1 MRAIQIISLMLFLAS
16 CANKVAPTGGA
27 KDMSP
32 PKVRLTSP
40 EQGALSFTG
49 KEISIAFDEFVQLK
63 DAARQV
69 VVSPPVFPKPTITA
83 VGKTVKVEFEKLA
96 DSTTYVIGFG
106 NAITDVNEGNALSG
120 YRFVFSTG
128 PVLDSLQV
136 EGVAYDI
143 TNGKPLKGAMAML
156 FDSKWPDSVMVLR
169 TPDHFARCDSNGA
182 FRIENAAEGSYRLMV
197 LSEKTENYLLDDRDE
212 LAGFSS
218 ETVVLPTNS
227 KFNVWAAPQP
237 PNSLRM
243 VSANLVPPATLVTAF
258 NGDARNVVFEGLNVS
273 LQNTAIRYSSG
284 GDTISHFLAAT
295 PDSLP
300 VVLVLRNNGAVLDT
314 AQYNQ
319 RSQSKTGGLRDPF
332 KPSLM
337 SDNYAAA
344 DAPIE
349 LNVAVPLRAIDP
361 ARMRIFRDSVQ
372 LTISTVTL
380 NADSMSVSV
389 AKPSA
394 EGRYNLRLDAGALT
408 DFYGRLSDS
417 CTFAFD
423 VPAEKM
429 RGSIQCKWASPV
441 NGNVVVELL
450 NEKSTVV
457 RSLSA
462 SDTLTLPSLPPGKY
476 RLRVLHDL
484 NGNGKW
490 DMGNIRNSQQPEPI
504 DYHPSE
510 ITVRGNWE
518 VEVILENGKGLD
530 GQR

>member
-1 MRAIQIISLMLFLAS
+1 VRAILFISVMLFLSA

-27 KDMSP
+27 KDLDP
-32 PKVRLTSP
+32 PKVKLTTP
-40 EQGALSFTG
+40 EQGALSFNG

-63 DAARQV
+63 DAPRQV

-83 VGKTVKVEFEKLA
+83 NGKTVKVEFEKLA

-156 FDSKWPDSVMVLR
+156 FDSQWPDSVMVLR
-169 TPDHFARCDSNGA
+169 TPDHFARCDSNGV

-197 LSEKTENYLLDDRDE
+197 LSEKTENYLLDDLDE

-218 ETVVLPTNS
+218 QTVVLPTEN
-227 KFNVWAAPQP
+227 KFTIWAAPQP

-258 NGDARNVVFEGLNVS
+258 NGDARQVVFEGFNDS
-273 LQNTAIRYSSG
+273 LQNTAVRYAAG
-284 GDTISHFLAAT
+284 GDTVSHFLATT
-295 PDSLP
+295 PNNLP
-300 VVLVLRNNGAVLDT
+300 VVLVLRNNGTVLDT
-314 AQYNQ
+314 ARYNQ
-319 RSQSKTGGLRDPF
+319 RSQSKSGGLKDSF
-332 KPSLM
+332 KPSLP

-344 DAPIE
+344 DAP
-349 LNVAVPLRAIDP
+349 LQLSVSVPLRAFDP
-361 ARMRIFRDSVQ
+361 LRMHIYRDSVQ
-372 LTISTVTL
+372 VTASTVSL
-380 NADSMSVSV
+380 NADSMSVFVS
-389 AKPSA
+389 KPSA
-394 EGRYNLRLDAGALT
+394 EGRYNLRLDPGALT
-408 DFYGRLSDS
+408 DCYGRLSDS
-417 CTFAFD
+417 CTFTFD

-429 RGSIQCKWASPV
+429 RGSINCKWTSPA
-441 NGNVVVELL
+441 NDKLVVELL

-457 RSLSA
+457 RSLPA
-462 SDTLTLPSLPPGKY
+462 SDTLTFLSLPPGKY
-476 RLRVLHDL
+476 RLRLLHDL

-490 DMGNIRNSQQPEPI
+490 DIGNIRSSLQPELI
-504 DYHPSE
+504 NYHPTE

-518 VEVILENGKGLD
+518 VEVLLENVKVLG
-530 GQR
+530 GQ

>member
-1 MRAIQIISLMLFLAS
+1 MLFLAA

-27 KDMSP
+27 KDMDP
-32 PKVRLTSP
+32 PKVKLTSP
-40 EQGALSFTG
+40 EQGALSFDG

-69 VVSPPVFPKPTITA
+69 VVSPPIFPKPTVTA
-83 VGKTVKVEFEKLA
+83 SGKTVKVEFEKLA

-156 FDSKWPDSVMVLR
+156 FDSMWPDSVMVLR
-169 TPDHFARCDSNGA
+169 TPDHFARCDSNGV

-218 ETVVLPTNS
+218 EAVVLPTTN
-227 KFNVWAAPQP
+227 KFTVWAAPQP
-237 PNSLRM
+237 PSSLRM

-258 NGDARNVVFEGLNVS
+258 NGDARQVVFEGLNIS
-273 LQNTAIRYSSG
+273 LQNAAVRYASG
-284 GDTISHFLAAT
+284 GDTVSHFLDVA

-300 VVLVLRNNGAVLDT
+300 VVLVLRNSGAIMDT
-314 AQYNQ
+314 ARYNQ
-319 RSQSKTGGLRDPF
+319 RSLTKSGGLRDSF
-332 KPSLM
+332 KPSML

-344 DAPIE
+344 DAPIQ
-349 LNVAVPLRAIDP
+349 LNAGLPLQAIDTS
-361 ARMRIFRDSVQ
+361 RMRIFRDSVRVAIGRVS
-372 LTISTVTL
+372 LS
-380 NADSMSVSV
+380 ADSMTAFVV
-389 AKPSA
+389 KPSD
-394 EGRYNLRLDAGALT
+394 EGRYDLRLDSGALT
-408 DFYGRLSDS
+408 DSYGRRSDS
-417 CTFAFD
+417 CAFAFD
-423 VPAEKM
+423 VPAEKL
-429 RGSIQCKWASPV
+429 RGSIHCKFNSPARD
-441 NGNVVVELL
+441 NVIVELL
-450 NEKSTVV
+450 NEKSNVV
-457 RSLSA
+457 RSLLV
-462 SDTLTLPSLPPGKY
+462 SDMVTFASLPPGKY
-476 RLRVLHDL
+476 RLRLLYDL

-490 DMGNIRNSQQPEPI
+490 DMGNIRKSIQPEPFN
-504 DYHPSE
+504 YHPSE

-518 VEVILENGKGLD
+518 VEVILENVNTSI
-530 GQR
+530 GQ

>member
-1 MRAIQIISLMLFLAS
+1 MRAILFISCMLFLSA

-27 KDMSP
+27 KDVDP

-40 EQGALSFTG
+40 EQGALSFNG

-83 VGKTVKVEFEKLA
+83 VGKTVKVEFEKLE

-136 EGVAYDI
+136 AGVAYDI

-156 FDSKWPDSVMVLR
+156 FDSKWPDSVLVLR
-169 TPDHFARCDSNGA
+169 TPDHFARCDSNGV

-212 LAGFSS
+212 LAGFST
-218 ETVVLPTNS
+218 EIVILPTEN
-227 KFNVWAAPQP
+227 KYTVWAAPQP
-237 PNSLRM
+237 PSSLRLL
-243 VSANLVPPATLVTAF
+243 SANLIPPATLVTAF
-258 NGDARNVVFEGLNVS
+258 NGDARNVIFEGFNAS
-273 LQNTAIRYSSG
+273 IQSTAVRFAAS

-314 AQYNQ
+314 ARYNQ

-332 KPSLM
+332 KPTVL
-337 SDNYAAA
+337 SDSYAAA
-344 DAPIE
+344 DAP
-349 LNVAVPLRAIDP
+349 LQLVATVPLRAIDP
-361 ARMRIFRDSVQ
+361 SRMRIYRDSIQVR
-372 LTISTVTL
+372 IGHVSL
-380 NADSMSVSV
+380 NADSMSMFVE
-389 AKPSA
+389 KPST

-408 DFYGRLSDS
+408 DCYGRSSDS
-417 CTFAFD
+417 CSFAFD

-429 RGSIQCKWASPV
+429 RGS
-441 NGNVVVELL
+441 
-450 NEKSTVV
+450 
-457 RSLSA
+457 
-462 SDTLTLPSLPPGKY
+462 
-476 RLRVLHDL
+476 
-484 NGNGKW
+484 
-490 DMGNIRNSQQPEPI
+490 
-504 DYHPSE
+504 
-510 ITVRGNWE
+510 
-518 VEVILENGKGLD
+518 
-530 GQR
+530 